1 MKNPETEKQEGAI
14 SEGEMN
20 WKEEEIEEKKEG
32 KESEDIEL
40 ELESTKDK
48 LLRIAAE
55 YENYRRRTEKEKSL
69 IYTDATS
76 FAVLSILPT
85 IDSLEFA
92 FKSMDMLTGEHK
104 KGIDM
109 VKKQLAA
116 GLEKLGVSPFGE
128 KGEEFNPNLHSAV
141 SQIKDEEEKDNE
153 KQIISE
159 VFQKGY
165 KMNGKVIRHASV
177 QVSS

>member
-1 MKNPETEKQEGAI
+1 MEDSEVKQKEEIAAESETEK
-14 SEGEMN
+14 
-20 WKEEEIEEKKEG
+20 EEEKEN
-32 KESEDIEL
+32 ESKDIKF

-69 IYTDATS
+69 IYADATN
-76 FAVLSILPT
+76 FAVLSILPI

-109 VKKQLAA
+109 VKKQLSV
-116 GLEKLGVSPFGE
+116 GLEKLDVTPFGE
-128 KGEEFNPNLHSAV
+128 KGEEFDPNLHSAV
-141 SQIKDEEEKDNE
+141 SQINSEGKKDDE

-165 KMNGKVIRHASV
+165 KMNGKVVRHASV
-177 QVSS
+177 QVTS